1 VKTVAVLGG
10 GPAGSTAAARLAS
23 AGLDT
28 ILLDEKLA
36 WEKPCGGGVTY
47 KAYHQYPHLFDNP
60 TPKARIT
67 STVLRAPRA
76 GAFQMELTQPL
87 LIYPRLHLNRM
98 LLERAGQAGARI
110 EKERVTALERS
121 SNGWR
126 IRTRHGAI
134 EADYCVVATGA
145 RNALRNVGT
154 QYSAA
159 DTMFALGYYVPVT
172 RRHIDIQFFSN
183 FEGYIWVFPRP
194 DHLSVGI
201 CGKGEP
207 AGKLRQ
213 RLNRWME
220 EQDIPLKDASFFGHM
235 LPALERPS
243 FASNRVSGEGWAGVG
258 DAAGLVDPVTG
269 EGIYY
274 AIRSGDLAAQSI
286 LNDTLAPAERH
297 RLYSTA
303 LRGEF
308 LDDLTFAAG
317 LAKRFFVQRFLFS
330 SVPDRMIQLMRH
342 SPSMTLIVQD
352 LFAGTQN
359 YLELKKRLM
368 GSLNGT
374 MLEIFMGFMLG
385 NRVVK
390 EGEL

>member
-1 VKTVAVLGG
+1 MKRVAVLGG
-10 GPAGSTAAARLAS
+10 GPAGSTAAAKLAS

-36 WEKPCGGGVTY
+36 WEKPCGGGVTH
-47 KAYHQYPHLFDNP
+47 KAYQRYPFLIENEAGKSKL
-60 TPKARIT
+60 TT
-67 STVLRAPRA
+67 TVLRAPHA
-76 GAFQMELTQPL
+76 GTFQMELTQPL
-87 LIYPRLHLNRM
+87 LIYPRLSLNS
-98 LLERAGQAGARI
+98 LLLDRAERAGVRI
-110 EKERVTALERS
+110 EKERVRGLERT

-126 IRTRHGAI
+126 IQTGHGPI
-134 EADYCVVATGA
+134 DSDYCIVATGA
-145 RNALRNVGT
+145 RNSLRNVGT
-154 QYSAA
+154 EYSPS
-159 DTMFALGYYVPVT
+159 DTMYALGYYVPVT
-172 RRHIDIQFFSN
+172 RRHIDIQFFQH

-207 AGKLRQ
+207 AARMRQ
-213 RLNRWME
+213 RLEKWME
-220 EQDIPLKDASFFGHM
+220 EQGIPLKDAAFFGHM
-235 LPALERPS
+235 IPALERPS
-243 FASNRVSGEGWAGVG
+243 FARNRLSGPGWVAVG

-274 AIRSGDLAAQSI
+274 AIRSGDLAAQSV
-286 LNDTLAPAERH
+286 LNDKLSPAERH
-297 RLYSTA
+297 RHYSSA

-308 LDDLTFAAG
+308 LEDLTFAAG
-317 LAKRFFVQRFLFS
+317 LAKRFFVQRFLFT

-374 MLEIFMGFMLG
+374 MLEIFFGFMLG

>member
-1 VKTVAVLGG
+1 MKRVAVLGG

-23 AGLDT
+23 AGLNT

-36 WEKPCGGGVTY
+36 WEKPCGGGVTH
-47 KAYHQYPHLFDNP
+47 KAYHQYPYLIENP
-60 TPKARIT
+60 VGKSRIST
-67 STVLRAPRA
+67 TVLRAPHA
-76 GAFQMELTQPL
+76 GTFQMELTQPL
-87 LIYPRLHLNRM
+87 IIYPRLHLNR
-98 LLERAGQAGARI
+98 LLLDRAEQAGVQI
-110 EKERVTALERS
+110 EKERVTGLDRS

-126 IRTRHGAI
+126 IRTRCGTI
-134 EADYCVVATGA
+134 DADYCVVATGA
-145 RNALRNVGT
+145 RTSLRTVGT

-159 DTMFALGYYVPVT
+159 DPMYALGYYVPVKQ
-172 RRHIDIQFFSN
+172 RHIDIQFFSN
-183 FEGYIWVFPRP
+183 FEGYVWVFPRP

-207 AGKLRQ
+207 AGRLRQ
-213 RLNRWME
+213 RLEKWMAE
-220 EQDIPLKDASFFGHM
+220 HDIPVKDAAFYGHM
-235 LPALERPS
+235 IPALERPS
-243 FASNRVSGEGWAGVG
+243 FARNRLSGEGWVAVG

-274 AIRSGDLAAQSI
+274 AIRSGDLAAQSV
-286 LNDTLAPAERH
+286 LNETLAPVERH
-297 RLYSTA
+297 RLYSSA

-308 LDDLTFAAG
+308 LEDLTFAAG
-317 LAKRFFVQRFLFS
+317 LAKRFFVQQFLFS
-330 SVPDRMIQLMRH
+330 SVPDRMIQLMHH

-390 EGEL
+390 EGNL

>member
-1 VKTVAVLGG
+1 MNTVAVLGA
-10 GPAGSTAAARLAS
+10 GPAGSVAAARLAS
-23 AGLDT
+23 AGLKT

-47 KAYHQYPHLFDNP
+47 KAYHQYPFLFDNLAEK
-60 TPKARIT
+60 TQIT
-67 STVLRAPRA
+67 TTILRSPNA
-76 GAFQMELTQPL
+76 GTFQMDLTRPL
-87 LIYPRLHLNRM
+87 LIYPRLSLNGM
-98 LLERAGQAGARI
+98 LLDRAARAGAQV
-110 EKERVTALERS
+110 EKERVTGLDRV

-126 IRTRHGAI
+126 IRTRIGSIH
-134 EADYCVVATGA
+134 ADYCVVATGA
-145 RNALRNVGT
+145 RNSLRNVGT
-154 QYSAA
+154 EYSAA
-159 DTMFALGYYVPVT
+159 DTMYALGYYVPAT
-172 RRHIDIQFFSN
+172 RRHIDIQFFPN

-213 RLNRWME
+213 TLEKWMQ
-220 EQDIPLKDASFFGHM
+220 EQQIPLKDAVFYGHM
-235 LPALERPS
+235 IPALERPS
-243 FASNRVSGEGWAGVG
+243 FLRNRLSGEGWMAAG

-286 LNDTLAPAERH
+286 LNDTLAPPDRH
-297 RLYSTA
+297 RHYST
-303 LRGEF
+303 LLQREF
-308 LDDLTFAAG
+308 LDDLTFASG
-317 LAKRFFVQRFLFS
+317 LAKRFFLQRFMRTT
-330 SVPDRMIQLMRH
+330 VPDRMIQFMRR